1 MIHIILNV
9 SFKQLFTHKSKK
21 FLNIVKKFPKM
32 IDIKNKCD
40 YTVSSNKRYK
50 AYYQRKGGA
59 TMNTLELKAAIKRS
73 GMSMNEFLTRAD
85 IKPSTWSRRMTGK
98 SEMTLDE
105 MRRIIKVLNLSEN
118 AIRTIFFS

>member
-1 MIHIILNV
+1 
-9 SFKQLFTHKSKK
+9 
-21 FLNIVKKFPKM
+21 M

-50 AYYQRKGGA
+50 AYYQRKGCA

-73 GMSMNEFLTRAD
+73 GMSMNEFLSRAD

>member
-1 MIHIILNV
+1 MLHIILNV
-9 SFKQLFTHKSKK
+9 SFKQLFIHKSKK
-21 FLNIVKKFPKM
+21 FLNFAKKFPKM

-73 GMSMNEFLTRAD
+73 GISMNEFLTRAD

-105 MRRIIKVLNLSEN
+105 MRRIIEVLNLSES

>member
-50 AYYQRKGGA
+50 AYYQRKRGYYH
-59 TMNTLELKAAIKRS
+59 EY
-73 GMSMNEFLTRAD
+73 FRA
-85 IKPSTWSRRMTGK
+85 KSRDKKVGDV
-98 SEMTLDE
+98 DE
-105 MRRIIKVLNLSEN
+105 
-118 AIRTIFFS
+118 

>member
-1 MIHIILNV
+1 MLHIILNV
-9 SFKQLFTHKSKK
+9 LFKQLFTHKSKK
-21 FLNIVKKFPKM
+21 FPDFVKKFPKM

-50 AYYQRKGGA
+50 AYYQRKGGV

-73 GMSMNEFLTRAD
+73 GMSMNEFLIQAEIT
-85 IKPSTWSRRMTGK
+85 PSTWSRRMTGK

-105 MRRIIKVLNLSEN
+105 MRRIIEVLNLSES